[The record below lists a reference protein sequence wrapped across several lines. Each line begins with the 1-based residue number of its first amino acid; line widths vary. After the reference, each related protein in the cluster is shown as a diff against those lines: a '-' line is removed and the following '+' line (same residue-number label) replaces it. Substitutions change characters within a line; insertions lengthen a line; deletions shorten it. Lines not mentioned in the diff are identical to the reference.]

1 MSAAAGDFIYRENDA
16 GADMYIIRNG
26 QVELLKQYAGGE
38 RQVAMLEPGD
48 FFGETSLLEDQA
60 RETSARAVG
69 PVELLRIDATTFD
82 RIVQEAPEI
91 PVRML
96 RKMCR
101 RLREYQDQ
109 ESRAAA
115 IAMGPLSV
123 GGSVRTPGD
132 AVPAAA
138 AAPAPAPPASDRVAV
153 LVDPTSNKMFE
164 LASGESTIGRAD
176 RPTGFS
182 PDIDLSSLDTPRT
195 LSRRHAKIV
204 SRDGD
209 YYVREEIGTRNGTFV
224 NGTRVQTG
232 VDVKIASGDRVRFGM
247 IETVFE

>member
-16 GADMYIIRNG
+16 SADMYIIRNG
-26 QVELLKQYAGGE
+26 QVELLKQNAGSE
-38 RQVAMLEPGD
+38 RQVALLEAGD
-48 FFGETSLLEDQA
+48 FFGETSLLEDHA

-69 PVELLRIDATTFD
+69 AVELLRIDATTFD

-123 GGSVRTPGD
+123 GGSVRAPGGV
-132 AVPAAA
+132 APAAA
-138 AAPAPAPPASDRVAV
+138 APAPAPAPPASDRVAV

-164 LASGESTIGRAD
+164 L
-176 RPTGFS
+176 
-182 PDIDLSSLDTPRT
+182 
-195 LSRRHAKIV
+195 
-204 SRDGD
+204 
-209 YYVREEIGTRNGTFV
+209 
-224 NGTRVQTG
+224 
-232 VDVKIASGDRVRFGM
+232 
-247 IETVFE
+247 